1 MSIGKLV
8 WPDYDTRMN
17 NDRTYTLEQLAADF
31 GLTARTARHYLEHLL
46 PPHHRQ
52 GRGKRARYGQ
62 HTRNCFA
69 LIRKAREEKL
79 TSAQISNLLHAFSQ
93 QQIDR
98 VAGGLEE
105 LVIVP
110 RPAAEPIEVASSPC
124 MAEDFPG
131 FSLAD
136 RGGPSLNDI
145 SYLER
150 AVSDIG
156 AGPSAGG
163 RGFASSRPNAVPGAM
178 PGPTPRWRVLYS
190 DDELQITHQG
200 QATEEQREH
209 VRLAVALIKRILKT

>member
-1 MSIGKLV
+1 
-8 WPDYDTRMN
+8 MN
-17 NDRTYTLEQLAADF
+17 DDRTYTLEQLAADF

-52 GRGKRARYGQ
+52 GRGKRARYGE
-62 HTRNCFA
+62 HTWNCFA

-79 TSAQISNLLHAFSQ
+79 TSAQISSLLHAFSQ

-98 VAGGLEE
+98 VASGLEE
-105 LVIVP
+105 LTIVP
-110 RPAAEPIEVASSPC
+110 RPPAEPIELASSPC
-124 MAEDFPG
+124 LADDFSGFSMAE
-131 FSLAD
+131 

-150 AVSDIG
+150 GVTDIG
-156 AGPSAGG
+156 AGAPAVR
-163 RGFASSRPNAVPGAM
+163 RGFASSQS
-178 PGPTPRWRVLYS
+178 GPTPRWRVLYS

-209 VRLAVALIKRILKT
+209 VRLAVALIKRILNT

>member
-1 MSIGKLV
+1 
-8 WPDYDTRMN
+8 MN
-17 NDRTYTLEQLAADF
+17 DDRTYTLEQLAASF
-31 GLTARTARHYLEHLL
+31 GLTTRTARHYLEHLL

-62 HTRNCFA
+62 HTWNCFA

-79 TSAQISNLLHAFSQ
+79 TSAQISSLLHAFSQ

-105 LVIVP
+105 LAIVP

-124 MAEDFPG
+124 MADDFPG
-131 FSLAD
+131 FTLAEH
-136 RGGPSLNDI
+136 GEPSLNDI

-150 AVSDIG
+150 DVTDIG
-156 AGPSAGG
+156 APPPAGR
-163 RGFASSRPNAVPGAM
+163 RGFASSHS
-178 PGPTPRWRVLYS
+178 GPTPRWQVLYS
-190 DDELQITHQG
+190 DDELQITHHG

-209 VRLAVALIKRILKT
+209 VRLAVALLKRILNT

>member
-1 MSIGKLV
+1 
-8 WPDYDTRMN
+8 MN

-46 PPHHRQ
+46 PPHHRH

-79 TSAQISNLLHAFSQ
+79 TSAQISSLLHAFSQ

-136 RGGPSLNDI
+136 RGGPSLNDV
-145 SYLER
+145 SYLDR

-156 AGPSAGG
+156 AGPPAGG
-163 RGFASSRPNAVPGAM
+163 RAFASSRPNAI

>member
-1 MSIGKLV
+1 MH
-8 WPDYDTRMN
+8 D
-17 NDRTYTLEQLAADF
+17 DRTYTLEQLATDF

-46 PPHHRQ
+46 PPHHRR

-62 HTRNCFA
+62 HTWNCFA

-79 TSAQISNLLHAFSQ
+79 TSAQISSLLHAFSQ

-105 LVIVP
+105 LAIVP

-136 RGGPSLNDI
+136 RGGPSLNDV
-145 SYLER
+145 SYLEH

-156 AGPSAGG
+156 AGPPAAGHA
-163 RGFASSRPNAVPGAM
+163 FASSRPNAM
-178 PGPTPRWRVLYS
+178 PGPMPGPKPGPAPRWRVLYS
-190 DDELQITHQG
+190 DDELQITHHG

-209 VRLAVALIKRILKT
+209 VRLAVALIKRILNT